1 MQGNGRSNGPL
12 TGPYRDLGGAIAKAA
27 RAVVPGGG
35 HAIGLESSDL
45 NQTAAKDPDH
55 AGADPFVRVSPNP
68 RCHFPHTFLPG
79 GWRQTPGTSG
89 PILTGSGA
97 EPVSLRLAYAQL
109 LRIPWWCCFR
119 AGNIGNRLGAL
130 TVFAGSHGAGLI
142 RLIVF
147 QRLEMSKMMEK
158 VAVVLR
164 DVGKVYAPPIYSLV
178 DRGLDLKSFYM
189 SMVAHY
195 SRLFGARAIL
205 TVGVLATVYAGYIFS
220 INVWTPGMPKAS
232 HDVIL
237 KNRISSPLPSPDIL
251 IVDIDERSLAAL
263 SDKHGRWPWSRDVLA
278 DGLQK
283 FYDMGSRAVL
293 FNVLLSDPDKNN
305 SDADAAM
312 DVTAQMNRATAF
324 PLIRLNPK
332 NDVQSRLKVAQIAGV
347 QIKPQHRAE
356 TTLAV
361 ILPMFGAMQDRLG
374 VANQKPDADGI
385 VRKYP
390 LRWEEGTFVLPSMV
404 QRTAELGG
412 ADLAAIPDL
421 ISLNWRNKRGRYHRV
436 SFSDVLLD
444 QISPEQARVF
454 QSAWVVLSLSAP
466 GLGQTKPTSVASV
479 EDDGEILATAIDDA
493 LHASYLRTMPP
504 GVDLLINLLTIW
516 ILVWMSIAQK
526 SSSFMNKTFVL
537 VQSGLG
543 GVTLLSAS
551 YTHYLIDLS
560 DSMSFG
566 LSVFAAIK
574 LVQSMDDRWSRA
586 RPGFRKARPSQVQ
599 GRLFMLSF
607 LDHRYSKTQALALQ
621 DAIEHIVGLTNVVR
635 VDDLFGGESFIE
647 SRCAKY
653 KALLVNVGAEHATAV
668 NALLARTE
676 HAVVDVR
683 SYDTKQMWD
692 PENSE
697 FTHEVAPL
705 VLARAAR
712 LLHQDWKTEV

>member
-1 MQGNGRSNGPL
+1 MV
-12 TGPYRDLGGAIAKAA
+12 I
-27 RAVVPGGG
+27 
-35 HAIGLESSDL
+35 
-45 NQTAAKDPDH
+45 
-55 AGADPFVRVSPNP
+55 
-68 RCHFPHTFLPG
+68 
-79 GWRQTPGTSG
+79 
-89 PILTGSGA
+89 
-97 EPVSLRLAYAQL
+97 
-109 LRIPWWCCFR
+109 
-119 AGNIGNRLGAL
+119 
-130 TVFAGSHGAGLI
+130 AGSHGASLV

-164 DVGKVYAPPIYSLV
+164 DVGKVYAPPIYRLV

-195 SRLFGARAIL
+195 SRLFGTRAIL
-205 TVGVLATVYAGYIFS
+205 TVGVLATVYAGYFFL

-263 SDKHGRWPWSRDVLA
+263 SDRHGRWPWSRDVLA

-283 FYDMGSRAVL
+283 FFDMGARAVL

-332 NDVQSRLKVAQIAGV
+332 NDVQSRLKVAQIPGV
-347 QIKPQHRAE
+347 QMKPQHPAE

-361 ILPMFGAMQDRLG
+361 ILPMFGAMHDRLG

-390 LRWEEGTFVLPSMV
+390 LRWEEDTFVLPSTV

-444 QISPEQARVF
+444 QISPEQASVI

-493 LHASYLRTMPP
+493 LHASYLRIMPA
-504 GVDLLINLLTIW
+504 GVALLINLLTIW
-516 ILVWMSIAQK
+516 ILVWMSIRQK
-526 SSSFMNKTFVL
+526 SSSFMNKAFVL

-543 GVTLLSAS
+543 SVTLLSAS